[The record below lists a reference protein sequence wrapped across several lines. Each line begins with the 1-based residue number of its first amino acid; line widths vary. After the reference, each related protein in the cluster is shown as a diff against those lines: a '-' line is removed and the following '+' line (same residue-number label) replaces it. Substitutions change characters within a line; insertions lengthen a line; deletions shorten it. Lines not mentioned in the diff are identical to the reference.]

1 MSGMILD
8 RFRLDGDVAIVT
20 GAGRGIGRAIAVAL
34 SEAGA
39 DVTVSS
45 RTQSELDDVAGE
57 VSSRG
62 RRALALSC
70 DVRKR
75 TDIERVVEETLR
87 HFGRVDVLVNNAGI
101 FQVWAQPENVS
112 EEEWNNVFTTDL
124 KSAFLASQLAGRY
137 MVARKKGSIINVASI
152 AGPVGLPLTASYTAS
167 KAGLIGLTK
176 VLAID
181 WAPHNVR
188 VNAIAPGFIA
198 TPANA
203 TLRADPAARN
213 AVEAKTPLGRFG
225 EAEEVAAV
233 AVFLASRASS
243 YVTGETILVDGGW
256 VAQ

>member
-20 GAGRGIGRAIAVAL
+20 GAGRGIGRAIATAL
-34 SEAGA
+34 SEVGA

-45 RTQSELDDVAGE
+45 RTQSELDDVATE
-57 VSSRG
+57 IASRG
-62 RRALALSC
+62 RRALPLSC

-75 TDIERVVEETLR
+75 ADIERVVAETLR

-101 FQVWAQPENVS
+101 FQVWAQPEDVS

-124 KSAFLASQLAGRY
+124 KSAFLASQLAGRE

-152 AGPVGLPLTASYTAS
+152 AGAVALPLTASYTAS

-181 WAPHNVR
+181 WAPYNVR
-188 VNAIAPGFIA
+188 VNAVAPGFIA

-203 TLRADPAARN
+203 TLRADVAARS

-225 EAEEVAAV
+225 EMEEVATV
-233 AVFLASRASS
+233 AVFLASRAAS
-243 YVTGETILVDGGW
+243 YITGETILVDGGW